1 MFLKD
6 CLKEYWHARH
16 IIILCLP
23 LFPRHISFLHN
34 CQLPAGWN
42 GDLDPFFLLLSFL
55 LFFVTT
61 IQMCRMCIY
70 TMLLYCYYW
79 SQHHQSDHNTLPLLY
94 WTQFQPCWF
103 VEMWMI
109 KASDTSIPL
118 FLRSSPVLGGS
129 RRQSLLS
136 CVYIWSSFYG
146 CVCVCV
152 CWGACESCLRPF
164 LIFHSPSPSLSQA
177 PLPWLSVGV

>member
-1 MFLKD
+1 MPDILSYCVFHCFRGTSPFCITANFLQG
-6 CLKEYWHARH
+6 EMVIWSH
-16 IIILCLP
+16 
-23 LFPRHISFLHN
+23 FSFF
-34 CQLPAGWN
+34 C
-42 GDLDPFFLLLSFL
+42 LSFFSL
-55 LFFVTT
+55 LPRFKCAV
-61 IQMCRMCIY
+61 CVY

-146 CVCVCV
+146 CVCVC
-152 CWGACESCLRPF
+152 ESCLRPF